1 MKQGNMT
8 FYLVKAKVKN
18 LILELRQEM
27 ESGKIKTLVPYGNS
41 VHYSLENA
49 KRDDKEGV
57 YALWIE
63 DYCSPPLAMER
74 ESVLDRYFDDLI
86 VEVVESEKAGW
97 AKIKDKPN
105 MWAE

>member
-1 MKQGNMT
+1 MT
-8 FYLVKAKVKN
+8 LYLVKAKIKN
-18 LILELRQEM
+18 HILELRQEM
-27 ESGKIKTLVPYGNS
+27 ESGKIKKLVPYGNS
-41 VHYSLENA
+41 LHYSLENA

-57 YALWIE
+57 YALWIEE

-97 AKIKDKPN
+97 AKIKDKPS

>member
-1 MKQGNMT
+1 MT
-8 FYLVKAKVKN
+8 LYLVKAKIKN
-18 LILELRQEM
+18 HILELRQEM
-27 ESGKIKTLVPYGNS
+27 ESGKIKNLYRMVNLCIIAQKS
-41 VHYSLENA
+41 
-49 KRDDKEGV
+49 KRDFKEGV
-57 YALWIE
+57 YALWIEE

-97 AKIKDKPN
+97 AKIKDKPS